1 MKGDKVKKPIFKR
14 WWFWLLA
21 VVLVIAVLTP
31 KNKTDKPD
39 TEVPA
44 EAEGTAS
51 EEATQ
56 AEEPL
61 SFVLMDSEVGDYG
74 VEVVLN
80 EGTEFEEHEIAYY
93 IPAGNYLVENLNA
106 KGSGQVTVC
115 SGLPE
120 LAGEWESF
128 VIDDS
133 CADPLVVM
141 AGESKE
147 LEIKEGQFIILSDET
162 NNFQFTLRQ

>member
-44 EAEGTAS
+44 AAEETVV
-51 EEATQ
+51 EEATP
-56 AEEPL
+56 AEKPL
-61 SFVLMDSEVGDYG
+61 SFVLMDGEVGDYG

-80 EGTEFEEHEIAYY
+80 EGSEFEEHEIAYY
-93 IPAGNYLVENLNA
+93 IPAGTYLVDNLNT
-106 KGSGQVTVC
+106 KGSGQVTVY

-120 LAGEWESF
+120 LDGEWESF
-128 VIDDS
+128 VADEN
-133 CADPLVVM
+133 CAPPIVVM
-141 AGESKE
+141 PGESKE
-147 LEIKEGQFIILSDET
+147 LEIKDGQFIVLSDEVS
-162 NNFQFTLRQ
+162 NFQFTLQ